1 MFEPYKQSGYIDFS
15 KPENQQ
21 KMKDALEKVQSH
33 LGQEY
38 DLIIGGERVKSD
50 ETFDSINPAKKDE
63 VIGTYQQAKPEH
75 IDQAMDAAYEA
86 WEEWKNYSPEARAAI
101 FARAGHLMQ
110 DRRFEL
116 LAWQVLE
123 QGKSWF
129 ETDAEVAEAI
139 DFQNY
144 YAREAVRYGKQRDV
158 DQWWP
163 RENNEYFYIPLG
175 VGAIIPPWNFPQAI
189 MSGMSSAAMVTG
201 NCIILKPSSDAPA
214 QAYQY
219 VKILEEVGLPKGVVN
234 FITGG
239 GGKIGDKLV
248 GHPKTRFIAFTGSK
262 KVGLHI
268 NELAAKKQPGQK
280 WIKRVSAEMGGK
292 DAMIV
297 LKDAPDMDAA
307 ADAAVQGAFGY
318 SGQKCSAC
326 SRLILEE
333 SIHDEFMDLVIEKA
347 RKLTVGE
354 PKDQDNWMGPVIN
367 AAAQEKIMK
376 YIEIGK
382 EEGTLVLGGN
392 KGSDEGFYLE
402 PTIFTDIEPGSRM
415 EQEEIFGPVLSVIKA
430 RDYDHAL
437 EIANDTDYGLTG
449 GLWTKDQAKI
459 ERAKREFHVGNLY
472 FNRSITGS
480 IVGTQPFGGF
490 NLSGTDNKAGG
501 KDYLLF
507 FQQAKTVTQRL
518 V

>member
-1 MFEPYKQSGYIDFS
+1 MYQPYEQAGYIDFS
-15 KPENQQ
+15 KPENQR
-21 KMKDALEKVQSH
+21 KMQDALEKVKSQ
-33 LGQEY
+33 LGQTH
-38 DLIIGGERVKSD
+38 DLIIGGERVQSS
-50 ETFDSINPAKKDE
+50 ETFDSINPAKKDQ
-63 VIGTYQQAKPEH
+63 VIGTFQQAEPKH
-75 IDQAMDAAYEA
+75 VDQAMDAALEA
-86 WEEWKNYSPEARAAI
+86 WEEWKHYSPEARAAI

-116 LAWQVLE
+116 IAWQILE
-123 QGKSWF
+123 QGKSWP
-129 ETDAEVAEAI
+129 ETDAEVSEAI

-144 YAREAVRYGKQRDV
+144 YAREALRYGNQSDV
-158 DQWWP
+158 DKWRP

-175 VGAIIPPWNFPQAI
+175 VGAIIPPWNFPLAI

-234 FITGG
+234 LVTGG
-239 GGKIGDKLV
+239 GGRIGDKLV

-268 NELAAKKQPGQK
+268 NELAAKLQPGQK

-292 DAMIV
+292 DAMVV
-297 LKDAPDMDAA
+297 LEDAPDMAAA
-307 ADAAVQGAFGY
+307 ADAAVQSAFGY

-333 SIHDEFMDLVIEKA
+333 SIHDEFVEKVIERAK
-347 RKLTVGE
+347 KLTVGPPDKQE
-354 PKDQDNWMGPVIN
+354 NWMGPVIN
-367 AAAQEKIMK
+367 EDAESKILE
-376 YIEIGK
+376 YIKIGK
-382 EEGTLVLGGN
+382 EEGKLVLGG
-392 KGSDEGFYLE
+392 KKISEDGYYIE
-402 PTIFTDIEPGSRM
+402 PTIFTEIDPGDRM
-415 EQEEIFGPVLSVIKA
+415 EQEEIFGPVLSIIKA

-449 GLWTKDQAKI
+449 GVWTKDQAKI

-472 FNRSITGS
+472 FNRGITGS
-480 IVGTQPFGGF
+480 IVGSQPFGGF

-518 V
+518 